1 MRWSACCRAMDILQT
16 PSAPPPKASGWTP
29 FALGF
34 RPFFLLAALAAV
46 ILMALWPPMWRGQ
59 IGLPAHYD
67 AITWHSHEMLFGY
80 AAAVISGFL
89 LTAVRNWTG
98 VDTWTGP
105 RLALLAL
112 VWLAGRLLPWS
123 AGVPM
128 GVLVAV
134 DVAFLPLIAVSLV
147 RPIWA
152 GQNRINRVF
161 VPLLCAMALMNLLS
175 HLQLAGVHNPFGDAR
190 RVMLDL
196 VLLVI
201 VLVAG
206 RVLPFFTR
214 NVLPGFQAVS
224 RPWVEQGSVLLMG
237 LIALVDLLALL
248 PPAVAAGLWSLFAA
262 LQLLRLA
269 GWFDRRV
276 VRMPVLWVL
285 HAGYAW
291 LPLGSLLYGLSL
303 LGLFAPSSALHALT
317 VGVVGVFTLGMM
329 ARVSRGHT
337 GRPINVSTLTASSF
351 VLMNVAA
358 LVRVFGPAFWPERY
372 ALWVD
377 ISAGLWVLAFGLFA
391 YRYVPLLLRPR
402 VDGKPG

>member
-1 MRWSACCRAMDILQT
+1 MLSAMDILQ
-16 PSAPPPKASGWTP
+16 SNSRPPPKVIGWAP

-34 RPFFLLAALAAV
+34 RPFFTLAALAAL
-46 ILMALWPPMWRGQ
+46 ILMALWPLVWRGQ
-59 IGLPAHYD
+59 IGPPSHYD
-67 AITWHSHEMLFGY
+67 AIAWHSHEMLFGY
-80 AAAVISGFL
+80 AAAVIAGFL

-112 VWLAGRLLPWS
+112 LWLAGRLLPWVDGIPVS
-123 AGVPM
+123 
-128 GVLVAV
+128 VLVAV
-134 DVAFLPLIAVSLV
+134 DVAFLPLVAISLI

-152 GQNRINRVF
+152 GQNRVNRVF
-161 VPLLCAMALMNLLS
+161 VLLLCAMALVNLLS
-175 HLQLAGVHNPFGDAR
+175 HLQLIGVQIPFGDAR

-196 VLLVI
+196 ILLLI

-214 NVLPGFQAVS
+214 SVLPGFQPVS
-224 RPWVEQGSVLLMG
+224 RPWVEKGSVLLIG
-237 LIALVDLLALL
+237 LIGLADLLVSL
-248 PPAVAAGLWSLFAA
+248 PMVVSAGLWLLFAS

-269 GWFDRRV
+269 GWYEMRV
-276 VRMPVLWVL
+276 LRMPVLWVL

-291 LPLGSLLYGLSL
+291 LTLGSLLYGLSM
-303 LGLFAPSSALHALT
+303 LGLFTLSGALHALT

-329 ARVSRGHT
+329 ARVSLGHT
-337 GRPINVSTLTASSF
+337 GRSINVSMPTALSF
-351 VLMNVAA
+351 VLMNLGA
-358 LVRVFGPAFWPERY
+358 LVRVFGPAAFPEKY

-377 ISAGLWVLAFGLFA
+377 ISSGLWVLAFGLFSW
-391 YRYVPLLLRPR
+391 RYVPLLLRPR